1 MWEGLIKYYDNLV
14 ADGKPV
20 CPVAHTYIS
29 CNIGVLLD
37 MQGNFLC
44 AQIPEI
50 QGELIPVPCTVQ
62 SGSRTSGASPHLL
75 SDKLSYITKMKKYEK
90 RHKAYVDQLQNYI
103 AKVKDDLYAS
113 AVYNYIIKESVLD
126 DLDKFIS
133 KFNKFPKENINIV
146 FCVYDLQNEGIDL
159 KWTEYYLST
168 LPKNGICCATGQ
180 RDYIPSS
187 YPAGVLAPGGK
198 ERLFLDGYPV
208 GYVAS
213 QKIIHA
219 IQYMSFA
226 KKNSERA
233 EIEYNLK
240 NYFRGDIDTDEFLAW
255 AEKEYPGSS
264 ERLKDIF
271 SVSD

>member
-1 MWEGLIKYYDNLV
+1 M
-14 ADGKPV
+14 
-20 CPVAHTYIS
+20 
-29 CNIGVLLD
+29 
-37 MQGNFLC
+37 
-44 AQIPEI
+44 
-50 QGELIPVPCTVQ
+50 
-62 SGSRTSGASPHLL
+62 
-75 SDKLSYITKMKKYEK
+75 
-90 RHKAYVDQLQNYI
+90 
-103 AKVKDDLYAS
+103 
-113 AVYNYIIKESVLD
+113 
-126 DLDKFIS
+126 
-133 KFNKFPKENINIV
+133 
-146 FCVYDLQNEGIDL
+146 
-159 KWTEYYLST
+159 
-168 LPKNGICCATGQ
+168 
-180 RDYIPSS
+180 S
-187 YPAGVLAPGGK
+187 YPAGNLVPGGK
-198 ERLFLDGYPV
+198 EHLFLDGSPV